1 MSNWSSRALVAVSI
15 LAAAA
20 FYAWNF
26 ADLFLL
32 IEYRQWIDNSVGWW
46 PALQWFLDV
55 ALLHQSAPGFS
66 RATSLLVAA
75 AFRDTCG
82 VSIACH
88 NGMHIAMILAS
99 AALLAATLRRWVD
112 PFITAGALVFFLFS
126 VPVLD
131 AVAWQATLLDKC
143 AVLGAGVLTWYAARS
158 DPAALTWRDQAIL
171 LVLTVLVANTKEAAW
186 ICAPSAALLAL
197 VRSGDLKR
205 VALRFA
211 LPAAYLAWHAIYT
224 LVSHTTHSPDE
235 IKRVLSGD
243 PVSNLSTFADY
254 LTGAPLSVLALALAA
269 ALLAAAARPASRW
282 LLVWAVLSFAGA
294 IAIPLRTTAQ
304 SPFYLLVPLFYL
316 TILLAL
322 AFAAAAAPR
331 LVALR
336 SAVAIAGLWLLTVQV
351 SSLVR
356 RYPYYAARAEMS
368 RNFQTV
374 LAAVRAQLGERR
386 PELVTFQYPAG
397 NHQAYMF
404 VGSTGEHSH
413 ALARYISP
421 PGADERDIAA
431 LRRIIRDAEAEK
443 ATAPRKGE
451 MTVLLRADLS
461 LERLAVTE

>member
-1 MSNWSSRALVAVSI
+1 MSNWSSRALVAAPM

-26 ADLFLL
+26 ADLFPL
-32 IEYRQWIDNSVGWW
+32 IEYRQWIDNSVDWW
-46 PALQWFLDV
+46 SGLQWFLDV
-55 ALLHQSAPGFS
+55 ALLHRSAPGFS

-158 DPAALTWRDQAIL
+158 DPVALTWRDQAIL

-211 LPAAYLAWHAIYT
+211 LPAGYLAWHVIYI
-224 LVSHTTHSPDE
+224 LVSHTTHSPDD

-243 PVSNLSTFADY
+243 PVSNLSAFADY
-254 LTGAPLSVLALALAA
+254 LTGAPLPVLALALAA
-269 ALLAAAARPASRW
+269 ALLAAARPASRW

-304 SPFYLLVPLFYL
+304 SPFYLLVPMFYL

-322 AFAAAAAPR
+322 ACAAAAAPR
-331 LVALR
+331 LVTLR
-336 SAVAIAGLWLLTVQV
+336 SAVAIAGLCLLTVQV

-356 RYPYYAARAEMS
+356 RYSYYAARAEMS

-386 PELVTFQYPAG
+386 PELVTFEYPAG
-397 NHQAYMF
+397 NRQAYMF
-404 VGSTGEHSH
+404 TGSTGEHSH

-421 PGADERDIAA
+421 PGADARDIAA
-431 LRRIIRDAEAEK
+431 LRRIIRDVETEK

-461 LERLAVTE
+461 LERLTVTE

>member
-26 ADLFLL
+26 ADLFPL
-32 IEYRQWIDNSVGWW
+32 IEYRQWIDNSVDWW

-55 ALLHQSAPGFS
+55 ALLHRSAPGFS

-131 AVAWQATLLDKC
+131 AIAWQATLLDKC
-143 AVLGAGVLTWYAARS
+143 AVLGAGVLTWYAARR

-211 LPAAYLAWHAIYT
+211 LPAAYLAWHAIYI
-224 LVSHTTHSPDE
+224 LVSHTTHSPDD

-243 PVSNLSTFADY
+243 PVSNLSAFADY
-254 LTGAPLSVLALALAA
+254 LTGAPLPVLALALAA

-304 SPFYLLVPLFYL
+304 SPFYLLVPMFYL
-316 TILLAL
+316 TMLLAL

-336 SAVAIAGLWLLTVQV
+336 SAVAIAGLCLLTVQV

-356 RYPYYAARAEMS
+356 RYSYYAARAEMS
-368 RNFQTV
+368 RNFQTA

-404 VGSTGEHSH
+404 TGSTGEHSH

-451 MTVLLRADLS
+451 MIVLLRADLS

>member
-1 MSNWSSRALVAVSI
+1 
-15 LAAAA
+15 
-20 FYAWNF
+20 
-26 ADLFLL
+26 
-32 IEYRQWIDNSVGWW
+32 
-46 PALQWFLDV
+46 
-55 ALLHQSAPGFS
+55 
-66 RATSLLVAA
+66 
-75 AFRDTCG
+75 
-82 VSIACH
+82 
-88 NGMHIAMILAS
+88 
-99 AALLAATLRRWVD
+99 
-112 PFITAGALVFFLFS
+112 
-126 VPVLD
+126 
-131 AVAWQATLLDKC
+131 
-143 AVLGAGVLTWYAARS
+143 
-158 DPAALTWRDQAIL
+158 LTWRDQAIL

-211 LPAAYLAWHAIYT
+211 LPAAYLAWHAIYI

-243 PVSNLSTFADY
+243 PVSNLSAFADY
-254 LTGAPLSVLALALAA
+254 LTGAPLPVLAIALAA

-304 SPFYLLVPLFYL
+304 SPFYLLVPMFYL
-316 TILLAL
+316 TMLLAL

-336 SAVAIAGLWLLTVQV
+336 SAVAIAGLCLLTVQV

-356 RYPYYAARAEMS
+356 RYSYYAARAEMS
-368 RNFQTV
+368 RNFQAV

-404 VGSTGEHSH
+404 TGSTGEHSH

-451 MTVLLRADLS
+451 MIVLLRADLS